1 MVARH
6 PLYRLTSGYEDKFST
21 LKKYQFHLKYWR
33 QHHGNEIELRV
44 KNYKDKISG
53 QFMLYC
59 KVICFFCWKKSV
71 NSDKA
76 QFGKAFPSTD
86 QHTVSFN
93 AFLSYLAKK
102 NDLKSMEWESWK
114 FLKSCLYK
122 RLPISPK
129 FDQLSA
135 ERKLTVRVIF

>member
-1 MVARH
+1 MRTNSQ
-6 PLYRLTSGYEDKFST
+6 LS
-21 LKKYQFHLKYWR
+21 KKNQFHLKYWR
-33 QHHGNEIELRV
+33 QYHGNEIELIV
-44 KNYKDKISG
+44 KNFKDKISG

-59 KVICFFCWKKSV
+59 KVICFFFVEKKSV

-102 NDLKSMEWESWK
+102 NDLKSMEWES
-114 FLKSCLYK
+114 
-122 RLPISPK
+122 
-129 FDQLSA
+129 
-135 ERKLTVRVIF
+135 